1 MDNNTEKICLK
12 KKKKE
17 KIHERIR
24 EKSVQQR
31 VIENKRKQ
39 WAKKRWNGY
48 SNQVYQ
54 RWGGNSFWYWSLYW
68 LW

>member
-17 KIHERIR
+17 KIHEGVR

-39 WAKKRWNGY
+39 
-48 SNQVYQ
+48 
-54 RWGGNSFWYWSLYW
+54 
-68 LW
+68 

>member
-17 KIHERIR
+17 QIHERIR

-39 WAKKRWNGY
+39 WAKKRWNGC